1 MTAPLLSILVPVY
14 NEERTIVEI
23 LARVRAVDL
32 PTEIIVVDD
41 GSTDGTASLV
51 AHVEGITLLRHGQN
65 RGKGEAIA
73 TALARA
79 HGEICLTQDADLE
92 YDPADIP
99 ALYARYLAGDV
110 DAVYGS
116 RILGPS
122 QGRSSR
128 FFYWGG
134 RLVSLTAS
142 VLYGTRITDE
152 PTGYKLIGTAL
163 LRSLGVRAR
172 RFDFCPELT
181 GRLLR
186 RGGRLVE
193 IRSTITRAGPETARR
208 SPRATGSSRSGSS
221 FASASPVGAMRYGWT
236 GRRSVL
242 LRAAS
247 SGIPWPRSGQ
257 TATRTMPTSPSD
269 TSPLSVC
276 RPLAA
281 ATW

>member
-23 LARVRAVDL
+23 LARVSAIDL

-51 AHVEGITLLRHGQN
+51 EHVEGITLLRHPLN

-193 IRSTITRAGPETARR
+193 IPIHYHPRRPGDGKKITARDGFLAIWVLVRERFARGGDALRLDR
-208 SPRATGSSRSGSS
+208 SA
-221 FASASPVGAMRYGWT
+221 
-236 GRRSVL
+236 L
-242 LRAAS
+242 
-247 SGIPWPRSGQ
+247 
-257 TATRTMPTSPSD
+257 
-269 TSPLSVC
+269 
-276 RPLAA
+276 RPLARGEQRDALA
-281 ATW
+281 ALGPDRDKNDAHEPE